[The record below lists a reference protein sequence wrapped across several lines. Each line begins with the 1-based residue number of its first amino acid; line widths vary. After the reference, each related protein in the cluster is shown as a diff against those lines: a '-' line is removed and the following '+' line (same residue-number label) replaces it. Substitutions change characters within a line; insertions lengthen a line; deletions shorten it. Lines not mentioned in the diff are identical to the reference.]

1 MEICPVVQRRRGTRG
16 LCRAG
21 QFAGE
26 VNMLSGRRGWVRL
39 RASEAGEV
47 IEQAGDH
54 LLGLVH
60 TDGEPSRS
68 SWRAFILRRVETIA
82 CAVAPCPPLVSEVW
96 MHCEPGPAGGEPGQL
111 AEPATAAKPDRMDTA
126 LRASRVD
133 GSLRGPETFE
143 TAGDDRK
150 VPLRIGLRSCGPR
163 CATGR
168 DGRRLKTFPS
178 SER

>member
-1 MEICPVVQRRRGTRG
+1 MSGRPAPQRNPWP
-16 LCRAG
+16 LPAG
-21 QFAGE
+21 QFTGE
-26 VNMLSGRRGWVRL
+26 VNMLSAAAGLVRL

-96 MHCEPGPAGGEPGQL
+96 MHCEPGPAGGR
-111 AEPATAAKPDRMDTA
+111 ARATR
-126 LRASRVD
+126 RASNGGEARPNGHRAPCLSRRRVAAWP
-133 GSLRGPETFE
+133 R
-143 TAGDDRK
+143 
-150 VPLRIGLRSCGPR
+150 GLRDCGR
-163 CATGR
+163 
-168 DGRRLKTFPS
+168 
-178 SER
+178 